1 VYLAGKMVCDSKPLY
16 STSAQAGMSGHMKR
30 QVIPNGHGNATAG
43 HISEQ
48 PPCVF
53 PKPVNVRKG
62 DIMYIKGEYD
72 FNKYGG

>member
-1 VYLAGKMVCDSKPLY
+1 
-16 STSAQAGMSGHMKR
+16 MSRDTKR
-30 QVIPNGHGNATAG
+30 QVIPSTGHGNASAG

-53 PKPVNVRKG
+53 QKPVKVRKG
-62 DIMYIKGEYD
+62 DVMFIKGEYD